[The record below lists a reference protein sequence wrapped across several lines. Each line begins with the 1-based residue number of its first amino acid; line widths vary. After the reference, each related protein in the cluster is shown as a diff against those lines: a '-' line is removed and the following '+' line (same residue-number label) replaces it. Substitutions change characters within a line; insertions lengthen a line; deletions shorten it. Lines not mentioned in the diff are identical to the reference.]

1 MIPAALHHRRPLLA
15 SESRCRDVSTHLTMS
30 IDVQHLL
37 ILRRVLAVSAWTML
51 VLIVLGIVLSTD
63 PLEAAVQA
71 RQGTPWF
78 DALGNGLLI
87 IMGCA
92 AFALWGAAVF
102 HALSRPNDGRSRA
115 LTVVVLIATNVLG
128 GLVYYF
134 FFVRRGYRK
143 EHVDR

>member
-1 MIPAALHHRRPLLA
+1 MSRRT
-15 SESRCRDVSTHLTMS
+15 SFMS
-30 IDVQHLL
+30 SDVQHLL

-51 VLIVLGIVLSTD
+51 AIIVLGIVLSIG

-71 RQGTPWF
+71 RQGIPWF
-78 DALGNGLLI
+78 DALGNTLLI

-102 HALSRPNDGRSRA
+102 YSLLRPNGGRSRA

-134 FFVRRGYRK
+134 FFVRRG
-143 EHVDR
+143 HAPTS